1 MIERKDGQAFCEH
14 TALKAIVRRYGTPCY
29 VYSLRCLQERGRR
42 FLAACKPYKA
52 RAFYAAKANANPR
65 ILRELYRLG
74 FGIDS
79 VSGGELAATI
89 GVKVPKESRLLSGVG
104 KTDEELK
111 EAICKGVRAILVESP
126 EEWSVLAS
134 LASTA
139 RRTIAVGLRLN
150 PDVLAPTHRK
160 IATGDRGAKFGL
172 TGEEARALVSD
183 SAARKHLRLEGLS
196 CHIGSQIATLDPYHL
211 AVKWMLDQARSYAET
226 TSAKLRW
233 IDMGGGLAIRYHDEN
248 PPEVED
254 YVAAVAGPVREAGYE
269 PWLEPGRWIVG
280 PAGVLLTRAL
290 AVRPRGKRAFLVVDA
305 GMTELVRPAMYDA
318 WHPIEAE
325 SEAPARRTVDVVGPL
340 CETGDVLGEGRP
352 MPHLSRGDLLWVGIA
367 GAYGRAMASQYN
379 RRGFAP
385 EVLVDGKKFVRVDA
399 GVVTSKRR

>member
-1 MIERKDGQAFCEH
+1 MIERKDGQAFCES
-14 TALKAIVRRYGTPCY
+14 TPLKTIVRRFGTPCY
-29 VYSLRCLQERGRR
+29 VYSLRCLQERGTR
-42 FLAACKPYKA
+42 FLQACAPFKA

-65 ILRELYRLG
+65 ILRELFKLG
-74 FGIDS
+74 FGVDA
-79 VSGGELAATI
+79 VSGGELLSAIKAKI
-89 GVKVPKESRLLSGVG
+89 PKDSRLLSGVG
-104 KTDEELK
+104 KTDKELK
-111 EAICKGVRAILVESP
+111 DALTRGVRAVLVESP
-126 EEWSVLAS
+126 EEWSALAG

-139 RRTIAVGLRLN
+139 KKHITVGLRLN

-172 TGEEARALVSD
+172 TAEEARALVSD
-183 SAARKHLRLEGLS
+183 TAARKYLRLEGLS
-196 CHIGSQIATLDPYHL
+196 CHIGSQIASLEPFQL
-211 AVKWMLDQARSYAET
+211 AVKWMLEQAHAYTAATKVRW
-226 TSAKLRW
+226 RW
-233 IDMGGGLAIRYHDEN
+233 IDMGGGLAVHYRDES

-254 YVAAVAGPVREAGYE
+254 YVAAIAGPVREAGYE

-290 AVRPRGKRAFLVVDA
+290 AVRPRGQRAFLVVDA
-305 GMTELVRPAMYDA
+305 GMTELARPALYDA

-340 CETGDVLGEGRP
+340 CETGDILGEGRP
-352 MPHLSRGDLLWVGIA
+352 MPHLSRGDLLWVGVA

-385 EVLVDGKKFVRVDA
+385 EILVDGKKFTRVDTA
-399 GVVTSKRR
+399 IVTATRR